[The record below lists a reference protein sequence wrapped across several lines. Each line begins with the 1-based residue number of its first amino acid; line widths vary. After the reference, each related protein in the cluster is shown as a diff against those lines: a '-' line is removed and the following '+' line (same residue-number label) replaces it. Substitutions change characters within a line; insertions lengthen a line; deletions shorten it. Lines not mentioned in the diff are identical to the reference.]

1 MKKLLSVILAIIM
14 TLSVFSCVSV
24 YAVEETTVPTTEN
37 TTEGDVTEAPTDE
50 PTIDEPAT
58 EPDSQPTYA
67 TAISE
72 VTAKVEGVYV
82 KWACDGEA
90 DKYNVYRR
98 AGGEAASTLIA
109 TVTSLDYTDKT
120 VKNAIYYKYHIEAV
134 VDGEIKATSE
144 GVLTKY
150 LEAPKKLKVSIGNGT
165 FGKQLEMSW
174 SAVEGVTRYDIYCRS
189 AGQTEYEKITY
200 VNANRTSVILS
211 TVRSGYV
218 RYAVVAVCG
227 KYVGAFDTNGP
238 LTKNFEKIEVE
249 FDSWS
254 YLRPN
259 GLAFYWYGDTNTTG
273 YRVYRRAGGEKYYTY
288 LETIPSKGTGLYNY
302 IDTTVQ
308 SGKYY
313 KYVVRAVYGTVF
325 GPYDDKGQV
334 VQYIATPKLV
344 GIANA
349 TDGIYVKWEPVEGA
363 KEYVI
368 YKRGAGE
375 GYQPYKTVKAS
386 EGNRIKDTSAVPLQ
400 YYRYTVAAVS
410 QYNKYTQYDKNGLV
424 LKHNPLGTTW
434 NTASIVKYNNFN
446 TNRTYNEV
454 KEYKLES
461 WQKIDSQKVTGDNK
475 QFVAEF
481 DKTMRMMF
489 NSPVNAVINTR
500 PELQDFYPSGVS
512 PSSVKSAKM
521 TSNSKYYTITIVLK
535 DQASPE
541 DDRFSGIQSASQNYM
556 DYKGFVDGLYDENL
570 ITKGKADSMYK
581 NFTIVSTF
589 TKDGNLVSVTHSCE
603 NVTASMNLTFVDG
616 IGNVKYNAQF
626 DTYLKYSNFK
636 Y

>member
-1 MKKLLSVILAIIM
+1 M

-24 YAVEETTVPTTEN
+24 YAVEDVIAPETGETT
-37 TTEGDVTEAPTDE
+37 E
-50 PTIDEPAT
+50 PET
-58 EPDSQPTYA
+58 QPTYA

-82 KWACDGEA
+82 KWTCDGNA

-98 AGGEAASTLIA
+98 AGGEAKPTLLA

-120 VKNAIYYKYHIEAV
+120 VKNNVYYKYHIEAV
-134 VDGEIKATSE
+134 VDDEIKATSE

-150 LEAPKKLKVSIGNGT
+150 LEAPKNLKVSIGKGT

-174 SAVEGVTRYDIYCRS
+174 SAVEGVTRYDIYCRA
-189 AGQTEYEKITY
+189 AGQTEYEKIAY
-200 VNANRTSVILS
+200 EKANQTSTILT

-227 KYVGAFDTNGP
+227 NYIGALDTNGP

-249 FDSWS
+249 YFTD
-254 YLRPN
+254 YLKSN
-259 GLAFYWYGDTNTTG
+259 GLEFYWYGDMNTTG
-273 YRVYRRAGGEKYYTY
+273 YRIYRRAGGERYYTY
-288 LETIPSKGTGLYNY
+288 LETVPSEGNGNYRY

-325 GPYDDKGQV
+325 GPYDDNGRV
-334 VQYIATPKLV
+334 VQYIAMPKLI

-349 TDGIYVKWEPVEGA
+349 TDGIYVKWEPVAGA

-368 YKRGAGE
+368 YRRGAGE
-375 GYQPYKTVKAS
+375 GFRPYMSIDAS
-386 EGNRIKDTSAVPLQ
+386 KGNRIKDTGAVPLQ

-410 QYNKYTQYDKNGLV
+410 EYNKYTAYDRNGLV
-424 LKHNPLGTTW
+424 IKHNPLGTTW
-434 NTASIVKYNNFN
+434 NAASIVKYNNYN
-446 TNRTYNEV
+446 TSRTYNDV
-454 KEYKLES
+454 TEYKLKS
-461 WQKIDSQKVTGDNK
+461 WQKLDSQKVTGTNK
-475 QFVAEF
+475 QFAAEF
-481 DKTMRMMF
+481 DKTMREMF
-489 NSPVNAVINTR
+489 NSPVNIVVNEI
-500 PELQDFYPSGVS
+500 PELQDLYPGTVVYD
-512 PSSVKSAKM
+512 SVKSAKM
-521 TSNSKYYTITIVLK
+521 TSNGNYYTFTIVLK

-541 DDRFSGIQSASQNYM
+541 NERFSGIRSASQNYV
-556 DYKGFVDGLYDENL
+556 DYTAFVDGLYEEDL
-570 ITKGKADSMYK
+570 VTRGSSSSMYK

-589 TKDGNLVSVTHSCE
+589 KKDGTLVSVTHSCE
-603 NVTASMNLTFVDG
+603 NVTASMNLDFVSG
-616 IGNVKYNAQF
+616 LGNVKYNAQF
-626 DTYLKYSNFK
+626 DTYLTYSDFK